1 MAAEWRSGEC
11 RRRPVATP
19 ASQRTLCPRPSPAAS
34 QVDAI
39 ALSAGTGGTIAG
51 LSQSLRQLNPQL
63 RVYIIDPPSSSLAAY
78 VRTGHLAPSPGATIT
93 EGIGIGRLTANMA
106 LARVDAAFDGVDQE
120 AVDMAY
126 HLLHHEGLFVGPSA
140 ALNVTAAVKAARQLG
155 PGHVVV
161 TVLCDGGDRYRS
173 KLYNAE
179 WLASKGL
186 RLPVPAR
193 EPQPWHELSFVS

>member
-1 MAAEWRSGEC
+1 MLRHRCAA
-11 RRRPVATP
+11 PP
-19 ASQRTLCPRPSPAAS
+19 

-51 LSQSLRQLNPQL
+51 LSQSLRQRNPGV
-63 RVYIIDPPSSSLAAY
+63 RVYLIDPPSSSLAAY
-78 VRTGHLAPSPGATIT
+78 VRTGTLAPSHGATIT

-106 LARVDAAFDGVDQE
+106 LARVDGVFDGVDQE

-140 ALNVTAAVKAARQLG
+140 ALNVTGAVKAARTLG
-155 PGHVVV
+155 PGHVIV

-173 KLYNAE
+173 KLYDAA
-179 WLASKGL
+179 WLQSKGL
-186 RLPVPAR
+186 RVPVPSHEAR
-193 EPQPWHELSFVS
+193 AWHDLAFVS